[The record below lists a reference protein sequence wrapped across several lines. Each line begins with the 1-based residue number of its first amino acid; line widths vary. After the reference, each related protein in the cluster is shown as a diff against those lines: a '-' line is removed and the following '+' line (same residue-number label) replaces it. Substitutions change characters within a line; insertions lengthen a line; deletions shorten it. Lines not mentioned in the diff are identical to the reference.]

1 MATSTARRTR
11 ASSLEKRGRIL
22 DAAARVLA
30 RQGYAE
36 TTLHHVAGECGTYAA
51 SLYYYFPSRDDLVKE
66 VMLLAVARFGAV
78 MAEAVAALPAD
89 APAIRRLRAAVQAM
103 LLLSAGKDDYA
114 VAYNRIFDQ
123 LPASIETDIE
133 QARQAVPVGI
143 AALLAAAR
151 QAGEIDPATDTRLA
165 RNLII
170 GTTHWMARWPGGKDQ
185 RSAEALSEEMTGML
199 LRAIG
204 GDPVT
209 TGDTSGGT
217 GRNTSGEG

>member
-22 DAAARVLA
+22 DAAAKVLA
-30 RQGYAE
+30 RHGYAE
-36 TTLHHVAGECGTYAA
+36 TTLHHVAGECDTYAA

-66 VMLLAVARFGAV
+66 VMLVAVARFGTA

-89 APAIRRLRAAVQAM
+89 SPAIARLRAAVMAM

-123 LPASIETDIE
+123 LPAAIEADVE

-143 AALLAAAR
+143 AGLLTAAR
-151 QAGEIDPATDTRLA
+151 QAGEIDPATDMRLA
-165 RNLII
+165 RILII

-185 RSAEALSEEMTGML
+185 RSPQALSEEMTGML

-204 GDPVT
+204 GGRDAAGETAREV
-209 TGDTSGGT
+209 GSGK
-217 GRNTSGEG
+217 